1 MPSFFAII
9 EGGGIML
16 NNIKLGVDLITSKSN
31 STIVKITKLHEKKYR
46 NIDRMFI
53 CDGLKLFFEACEF
66 CKKIE
71 YIILNNDIEF
81 DDKVIKKIQNLMLN
95 GTIVLCVTNEVFS
108 KISKE
113 NSPQGIITIINHLE
127 EIHNFSTTSDDF
139 DTNGKILVIESVRDP
154 GNIGTII
161 RNSAAFGIDKLV
173 LTSDCAD
180 IYSSKVIRASM
191 GAIFK
196 VKIDVVE
203 NITQTI
209 SNLKSIGKRILC
221 AGLTNNSLILGK
233 DKISS
238 TDVIVIGNEGHG
250 VSKELT
256 LLCDQI
262 ITIPMKSNTESL
274 NAAIAA
280 SIFMWEMY

>member
-1 MPSFFAII
+1 
-9 EGGGIML
+9 ML

-31 STIVKITKLHEKKYR
+31 STIVKIGKLHEKKYR
-46 NIDRMFI
+46 NIEKMFI
-53 CDGLKLFFEACEF
+53 CDGVKLFFESCEF
-66 CKKIE
+66 CEKIA
-71 YIILNNDIEF
+71 YIILNNNTDF
-81 DDKVIKKIQNLMLN
+81 DDKVIKKIKEKISE
-95 GTIVLCVTNEVFS
+95 GTEVLCVTEEVFS

-113 NSPQGIITIINHLE
+113 NAPQGIITIVKYLETTHCFSESSIN
-127 EIHNFSTTSDDF
+127 F
-139 DTNGKILVIESVRDP
+139 DSNDKILVIESVRDP

-180 IYSSKVIRASM
+180 IYSTKVIRASM

-203 NITQTI
+203 NLPKTI
-209 SNLKSIGKRILC
+209 HNLKNIGKRVLC
-221 AGLTNNSLILGK
+221 AGLTNNSLVLGK
-233 DKISS
+233 DRIGIN
-238 TDVIVIGNEGHG
+238 DVIVIGNEGHG
-250 VSKELT
+250 VSSELIS
-256 LLCDQI
+256 LCDQI

-280 SIFMWEMY
+280 SIFMWELYNILL